1 MEYIDIFDENN
12 NPIGK
17 IKEKQQAHEDGNF
30 HRTAHVWII
39 NDKNELLLQ
48 KRSASKKS
56 HLNCWDISGAGHIRA
71 GESVTEGAIRELKEE
86 LGVEAT
92 EKDLNYIATIK
103 STKNPKNMEFG
114 YVYLLRCN
122 KKIEDY
128 IFEDDE
134 VSEVKYVYFEDLEK
148 MVEEKV
154 EGLLLHDAEFKKL
167 FEYIRNKEKDKY
179 YIDIAI
185 EISKNAKY
193 PYGAIVVKDGQI
205 IGRSDN
211 KTLMET
217 SMYSH
222 AELEAIESASK
233 NKNLYGDLKGAT
245 MYVSCEPCMM
255 CMGAILYE
263 EFSKIVYAATLQ
275 DSNDNYCPEMI
286 TNIDELVKYGNNEIE
301 IIKELHR
308 EKAVEVLK
316 MRGEAE

>member
-1 MEYIDIFDENN
+1 MV
-12 NPIGK
+12 K
-17 IKEKQQAHEDGNF
+17 
-30 HRTAHVWII
+30 
-39 NDKNELLLQ
+39 DK
-48 KRSASKKS
+48 A
-56 HLNCWDISGAGHIRA
+56 
-71 GESVTEGAIRELKEE
+71 
-86 LGVEAT
+86 
-92 EKDLNYIATIK
+92 
-103 STKNPKNMEFG
+103 
-114 YVYLLRCN
+114 
-122 KKIEDY
+122 
-128 IFEDDE
+128 
-134 VSEVKYVYFEDLEK
+134 
-148 MVEEKV
+148 
-154 EGLLLHDAEFKKL
+154 EGLLLHDEEFKKL

-193 PYGAIVVKDGQI
+193 PYGAIVVKDDEI
-205 IGRSDN
+205 IGRSDD

-286 TNIDELVKYGNNEIE
+286 TNIDELAKYGNKIE

-308 EKAVEVLK
+308 EKAVDILK
-316 MRGEAE
+316 RRGELINMNIDKKTNIFVLHSLNGDIINIWGQDIKENFNKRSI